1 MDILEDHIAN
11 VTSPEAKERMRLL
24 AALIGEEAPDAVLT
38 KSYGMPA
45 WKVGGKPLLYLA
57 VCREHIGFYPTGTG
71 MTAIADD
78 LGDLPHSKGAVQL
91 PHDLPLPLEQI
102 QRWIRVR
109 VRQATGGQ
117 S

>member
-11 VTSPEAKERMRLL
+11 VTSPEVKERMRTL
-24 AALIGEEAPDAVLT
+24 AALIGEEAPEALLT
-38 KSYGMPA
+38 RSYGMPA
-45 WKVGGKPLLYLA
+45 WKVGAKPLVYLA
-57 VCREHIGFYPTGTG
+57 VCRGHLGFYPTGTG
-71 MTAIADD
+71 MAAIADD

-109 VRQATGGQ
+109 VRQAKGDQ
-117 S
+117 A